1 MTLLGK
7 LGNETKFKTAFVET
21 TYGIERYQ
29 ASPYAVNIVVFG
41 ACTAINL
48 QQLGPGQK
56 LPTNFSI
63 LDLQDAYIGY
73 FDDYL
78 LLGATPFFKKFR

>member
-48 QQLGPGQK
+48 
-56 LPTNFSI
+56 
-63 LDLQDAYIGY
+63 
-73 FDDYL
+73 
-78 LLGATPFFKKFR
+78 